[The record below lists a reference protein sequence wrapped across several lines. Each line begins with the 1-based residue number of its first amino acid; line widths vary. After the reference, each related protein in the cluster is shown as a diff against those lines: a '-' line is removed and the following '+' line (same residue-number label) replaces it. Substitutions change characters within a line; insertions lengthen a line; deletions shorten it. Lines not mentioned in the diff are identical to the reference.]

1 MDENNRNPFASAST
15 RAGGST
21 SASSNSSFSSSVADT
36 DDDQT
41 IARMLA
47 EDESLR
53 REGKLGK
60 RLSHLDSI
68 PVWIN
73 FFYLIFI
80 YRLALIVCYSLLLV
94 SLY

>member
-1 MDENNRNPFASAST
+1 MCFSIESNLPMDYEHNTNPFARASGSE

-21 SASSNSSFSSSVADT
+21 SASSSSSFSSSVADT

-53 REGKLGK
+53 REGMLGK

-68 PVWIN
+68 PV
-73 FFYLIFI
+73 
-80 YRLALIVCYSLLLV
+80 
-94 SLY
+94 

>member
-1 MDENNRNPFASAST
+1 MDEHNRNPFASSSASA
-15 RAGGST
+15 RA

-41 IARMLA
+41 IARILA

-53 REGKLGK
+53 SEGKLGK

-68 PVWIN
+68 PV
-73 FFYLIFI
+73 
-80 YRLALIVCYSLLLV
+80 
-94 SLY
+94 

>member
-1 MDENNRNPFASAST
+1 MDEHNRNPFASASG
-15 RAGGST
+15 RAGGNT

-53 REGKLGK
+53 RDGRLGK
-60 RLSHLDSI
+60 RLSLEQAISVCHGGLGKHC
-68 PVWIN
+68 
-73 FFYLIFI
+73 
-80 YRLALIVCYSLLLV
+80 LALLHQTLLFLH
-94 SLY
+94 SCTI